1 MVLAS
6 ACEDVLLIKK
16 SCSNHYSDR
25 VLKIVQFFKNN
36 TKIKLRFS
44 DRYNELLLFRISFD

>member
-36 TKIKLRFS
+36 TKK
-44 DRYNELLLFRISFD
+44 D